1 MKKNTVLIEYCKR
14 CAHFRCK
21 HLFRTIN
28 KCSTLVN
35 DDVAEVCCGINM
47 GGTLELE
54 NTSEIKKNC
63 LNLYCKT
70 CAHFRCKHLFQTIH
84 KYSTLINDD
93 VAEVCCG
100 INMGRTP
107 ELLDDY
113 LAAFT
118 PIGVQGNNEVPPRR
132 PVLGQS
138 LVVTQLWP
146 TSFRCTSTVLRPVV
160 FGRALF
166 VLVFTFFQISYI
178 TVH

>member
-1 MKKNTVLIEYCKR
+1 
-14 CAHFRCK
+14 
-21 HLFRTIN
+21 
-28 KCSTLVN
+28 
-35 DDVAEVCCGINM
+35 M

-93 VAEVCCG
+93 VAEDCCG

-118 PIGVQGNNEVPPRR
+118 PIGV
-132 PVLGQS
+132 
-138 LVVTQLWP
+138 
-146 TSFRCTSTVLRPVV
+146 
-160 FGRALF
+160 
-166 VLVFTFFQISYI
+166 
-178 TVH
+178 